1 MAKPTGRP
9 AWFKVFLNQK
19 AIVDS
24 VDDATAGKA
33 LKAVFQYFAT
43 GGDIQLDQLSF
54 VVFSA
59 FKPCVDASFD
69 EFRKSSEAG
78 KAGNAKRWGKGE
90 SGGDTTRQTPIDP
103 IAPYPEDRRK
113 KIDDRGQKKEDRR
126 KRTEGESIAASPPTR
141 PRFTPPT
148 VDDVRLFCEEHGYI
162 IDPQRFIDFYESN
175 GWRVGKNPMKSWQ
188 AAVRSWNS
196 REKQI
201 PNKPAQTGGYS
212 HGLDKLAQA
221 YKEEFGE

>member
-9 AWFKVFLNQK
+9 AWFKMFGHQHAL
-19 AIVDS
+19 IES
-24 VDDATAGKA
+24 VPDETAGKA
-33 LKAVFQYFAT
+33 LKAVFRYFCT
-43 GGDIQLDQLSF
+43 EEMEELDPLAF
-54 VVFSA
+54 AVFSA
-59 FKPCVDASFD
+59 IKPYID
-69 EFRKSSEAG
+69 ESYADFRRSSEAG
-78 KAGNAKRWGKGE
+78 KNGMKKRWGNKGDNPLKAPITPNNE
-90 SGGDTTRQTPIDP
+90 AEAEAEADT
-103 IAPYPEDRRK
+103 E
-113 KIDDRGQKKEDRR
+113 
-126 KRTEGESIAASPPTR
+126 TEGESIAAKPPTR

-148 VDDVRLFCEEHGYI
+148 VDDVRMFCEEHGYI

-196 REKQI
+196 REKQT